1 MQSNLTPSDR
11 GEAGREPWRHSLADP
26 TLPCELAPQA
36 PGHPSATTLGVET
49 LQRRDTESSA
59 SSLDCLLRI
68 RILNE
73 LLSVKA
79 LGAGPNS
86 QGVFMKSSTLLSIQF
101 GPLEVVG

>member
-1 MQSNLTPSDR
+1 M
-11 GEAGREPWRHSLADP
+11 ADP